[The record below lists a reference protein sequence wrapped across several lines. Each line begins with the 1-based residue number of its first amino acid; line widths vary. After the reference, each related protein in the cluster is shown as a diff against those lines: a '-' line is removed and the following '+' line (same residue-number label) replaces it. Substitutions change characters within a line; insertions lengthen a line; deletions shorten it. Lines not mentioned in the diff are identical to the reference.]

1 LERTVTRT
9 QIVAGP
15 GHFHAVRFYKD
26 AAGLSRIV
34 ADFLAE
40 GLAVDQPA
48 VVIATPKHREAIR
61 TALAERSFDVATL
74 EKDAKLYLIDAQ
86 AMLDE
91 FMVDDM
97 PDAERFQNAITP
109 IMERA
114 CGGWKECVVRAYGEM
129 VDVLWKGGH
138 TVAATKL
145 ETLWNMLANTNRF
158 SLLCGYAM
166 GNFYKEAA
174 VDEICSHHSHVV
186 SSSGEVTAMN

>member
-1 LERTVTRT
+1 MGRTPFVS
-9 QIVAGP
+9 GS

-34 ADFLAE
+34 ADFLVE
-40 GLAVDQPA
+40 GLAIDQPA

-61 TALAERSFDVATL
+61 NELAARSLDVIQL
-74 EKDAKLYLIDAQ
+74 QQEAKLYLLDAEQ
-86 AMLDE
+86 MLAL
-91 FMVDDM
+91 FMVDGM
-97 PDAERFQNAITP
+97 PDAERFQNAMTP
-109 IMERA
+109 VLERA
-114 CGGWKECVVRAYGEM
+114 CGGWKECTVRAYGEM

-166 GNFYKEAA
+166 GSFYKAAA
-174 VDEICSHHSHVV
+174 VDEICSHHTHVV
-186 SSSGEVTAMN
+186 SSAGEAAAVN